1 MKVLILGITGFAGTT
16 TYKML
21 REMGSINING
31 TYRHSTSN
39 TSRIA
44 LYEKASL
51 YECDINNVLSIE
63 SVLEE
68 VRPDIIFYFC
78 AYVSVLALLK
88 TQAQPIR
95 LMY

>member
-21 REMGSINING
+21 REMGSIDING

-51 YECDINNVLSIE
+51 QK
-63 SVLEE
+63 
-68 VRPDIIFYFC
+68 
-78 AYVSVLALLK
+78 LL
-88 TQAQPIR
+88 P
-95 LMY
+95 

>member
-21 REMGSINING
+21 REMGSIDING

-51 YECDINNVLSIE
+51 YECDINTVLSNLFNFE
-63 SVLEE
+63 SIGDELWH
-68 VRPDIIFYFC
+68 
-78 AYVSVLALLK
+78 
-88 TQAQPIR
+88 
-95 LMY
+95 